1 MVRWLVRLLGLFAI
15 AGALI
20 ALVVDGTRSI
30 AASTLTLTSL
40 GQAWFSFD
48 PDSLAAAQAAVASHV
63 EVYVGA
69 WVWYP
74 VIQFLLTLP
83 VWLVFGALG
92 ALLVLAGKPRPFRA
106 AVA

>member
-1 MVRWLVRLLGLFAI
+1 MFRFLVRLAGLFLI
-15 AGALI
+15 AGAVI
-20 ALVVDGTRSI
+20 ALVVDGTKTI
-30 AASTLTLTSL
+30 AASTLTLTPL
-40 GQAWFSFD
+40 GQAWFAFD
-48 PDSLAAAQAAVASHV
+48 PDSLTAAQTAVATHV
-63 EVYVGA
+63 EAYVGA

-92 ALLVLAGKPRPFRA
+92 ALFVVAGKPLPFRA